1 MASLDFNTLHVV
13 VSRYPA
19 APLTLPDILLQTL
32 INDLDRS
39 TGAYRDEV
47 GLKTAIM
54 SCINAMLKYG
64 AGQVSYK

>member
-1 MASLDFNTLHVV
+1 MV
-13 VSRYPA
+13 VSRYPT
-19 APLTLPDILLQTL
+19 APLTLLGILLQTL